1 MAFMT
6 FFIVWFKMR
15 SIVKAE
21 VLNFQEDKAF
31 SMHQVLKNVSLLS
44 PTLFCLEQSWWTDVT
59 SYSAAKMWTKIEDTA
74 GKSWIA
80 GLLLYIHKWMHFKLT
95 FLHIWQFLT
104 SLSSLFRFKCLG
116 ISLRKFL
123 PFRNL
128 KIIALQYN

>member
-1 MAFMT
+1 MT

-21 VLNFQEDKAF
+21 VLTSKRTKRFLCIKCWKTF
-31 SMHQVLKNVSLLS
+31 LCSFS

-95 FLHIWQFLT
+95 FLHFWQFLT